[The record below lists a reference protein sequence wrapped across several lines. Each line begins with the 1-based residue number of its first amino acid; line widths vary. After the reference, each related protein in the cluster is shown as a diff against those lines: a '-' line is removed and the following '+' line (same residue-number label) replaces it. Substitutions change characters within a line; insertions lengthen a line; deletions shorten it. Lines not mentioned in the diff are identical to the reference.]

1 MKWIPKAA
9 DPGEVR
15 RLAAELQSDP
25 ALRHAPT
32 ATTIARLL
40 VVRGIHP
47 GESAQRFLKP
57 SLSDL
62 HSPYLMLGMK
72 TAVDRIEAAIERR
85 EGILVY
91 GDYDVDGTAAIV
103 ILKTAIELCGGSPEF
118 HVPHR
123 LKEGYGLRSDVIE
136 RAAARNIRL
145 IISVDAGMRALAAAE
160 EAHRSG
166 VDLIVTDH
174 HLPGK
179 DGVPHALAILN
190 PNQNGCSYPSK
201 TLCGAGVAF
210 KLAQALLERR
220 LRDRN
225 QSALL
230 TSFAKMAA
238 IATVADAVPLTGENR
253 VLTKLGLEALAA
265 AVNPG
270 LRALLEVAQVSG
282 RSPRSAEVAF
292 RIAPRMN
299 AAGRMDVAADVV
311 ELFSTKNSERAR
323 EIAAR
328 LDKLNAER
336 QAEEQRIL
344 EAIEARFEKDPFLRE
359 AFCIVID
366 GEGWH
371 RGVIGITATRIVER
385 YGRPALVVSKDQE
398 EAHGSGRSIPSFHLL
413 NALESCSELFSRYGG
428 HAHAVGFSLPQAH
441 LPELSARVEE
451 YARRHLTAADFE
463 PVLELDQELSLTQV
477 TPELYQAV
485 QLLEPFGVGNRGPL
499 FAARNVR
506 LAGVPLIRDK
516 QAKLKLAWN
525 GEGPTANL
533 LEPRCHPDSSTEP
546 WRRAV
551 VYNALAWNMSD
562 RVEQAQLLRGDTID
576 VAFTLEHNPHPE
588 FGGLEL
594 ALRDFKKPAGE
605 GSMADSVCA
614 SSVFA
619 DPGKL
624 RAEN

>member
-1 MKWIPKAA
+1 MKWIRKAA

-15 RLAAELQSDP
+15 RLAAQLESDP
-25 ALRHAPT
+25 ALRHDPIA
-32 ATTIARLL
+32 ATIARLL
-40 VVRGIHP
+40 VVRGIRP
-47 GESAQRFLKP
+47 GESAERFLKP
-57 SLSDL
+57 SLADL
-62 HSPYLMLGMK
+62 HSPYLMHGMK
-72 TAVDRIEAAIERR
+72 AAVDRIETAIERK
-85 EGILVY
+85 EGILIY

-123 LKEGYGLRSDVIE
+123 LKEGYGLRGDVIE

-179 DGVPHALAILN
+179 DGTPHALAILN
-190 PNQNGCSYPSK
+190 PNQNGCAYPCKS
-201 TLCGAGVAF
+201 LCGAGVAF
-210 KLAQALLERR
+210 KLAQALLHRR
-220 LRDRN
+220 LGDRN

-230 TSFAKMAA
+230 TSFAKIAA
-238 IATVADAVPLTGENR
+238 IATIADAVPLSGENR
-253 VLTKLGLEALAA
+253 VITKLGLEALAA

-282 RSPRSAEVAF
+282 RSPRSVEVAF

-311 ELFSTKNSERAR
+311 ELFSTKNTERAR

-344 EAIEARFEKDPFLRE
+344 QAIEERFDKEPWLRE
-359 AFCIVID
+359 AFCIVLD

-371 RGVIGITATRIVER
+371 RGVIGIAATRIVER
-385 YGRPALVVSKDQE
+385 YGRPTLVVSKELE

-441 LPELSARVEE
+441 LSELATRVEE
-451 YARRHLTAADFE
+451 YARRHLTPADFE
-463 PVLELDQELSLTQV
+463 PVLELDRELSLEQV
-477 TPELYQAV
+477 TPELYQAI
-485 QLLEPFGVGNRGPL
+485 QRLEPFGVGNRAPI

-516 QAKLKLAWN
+516 QVRLKLAWN
-525 GEGPTANL
+525 GEAPAADPLGA
-533 LEPRCHPDSSTEP
+533 RCHPDRTTEP

-551 VYNALAWNMSD
+551 IYNALAWNMSD
-562 RVEQAQLLRGDTID
+562 RVEQAQLVRGDTLD
-576 VAFTLEHNPHPE
+576 VAFSLEHNPHPE

-594 ALRDFKKPAGE
+594 ALRDFMKPAGE
-605 GSMADSVCA
+605 GSVAYSACA
-614 SSVFA
+614 SPVPA

-624 RAEN
+624 PVEN

>member
-15 RLAAELQSDP
+15 RLAAQLQSDP
-25 ALRHAPT
+25 ALRDVQI

-40 VVRGIHP
+40 VLRGINQ
-47 GESAQRFLKP
+47 GESAERFLKP
-57 SLSDL
+57 SLADL
-62 HSPYLMLGMK
+62 HSPYRMRGMK
-72 TAVDRIEAAIERR
+72 TAVDRIEAALERK
-85 EGILVY
+85 EGILIY

-123 LKEGYGLRSDVIE
+123 LKEGYGLRGEVIE

-160 EAHRSG
+160 EAHRAG

-179 DGVPHALAILN
+179 DGAPHALAILN
-190 PNQNGCSYPSK
+190 PNQNGCSYPCK
-201 TLCGAGVAF
+201 TLCGAGIAF

-220 LRDRN
+220 LSHRN

-238 IATVADAVPLTGENR
+238 IATIADAVPLTGENR
-253 VLTKLGLEALAA
+253 VVTKLGLEALAA

-270 LRALLEVAQVSG
+270 LRALLDVAQVSG
-282 RSPRSAEVAF
+282 RSPRSGEVAF

-311 ELFSTKNSERAR
+311 ELFSTKNGERAR

-328 LDKLNAER
+328 LNQLNADR
-336 QAEEQRIL
+336 QAEEQKIL
-344 EAIEARFEKDPFLRE
+344 AAIELRFEEDPLLRQ

-371 RGVIGITATRIVER
+371 RGVIGITANRIVER
-385 YGRPALVVSKDQE
+385 YGRPTLVVSKDGE

-413 NALESCSELFSRYGG
+413 NALESCSELFNRYGG

-441 LPELSARVEE
+441 LPELSARVQE
-451 YARRHLTAADFE
+451 YARRHLTPVDFE
-463 PVLELDQELSLTQV
+463 SVLEVDGELSLDQV
-477 TPELYQAV
+477 TPELHQAV
-485 QLLEPFGVGNRGPL
+485 ELLEPFGVGNRAPV

-506 LAGVPLIRDK
+506 LAGVPLIREK
-516 QAKLKLAWN
+516 QAKLRLAWN
-525 GEGPTANL
+525 GDGRAANPL
-533 LEPRCHPDSSTEP
+533 TPRCHPDSSTEP
-546 WRRAV
+546 WRKAV
-551 VYNALAWNMSD
+551 IWNALAWNMSD
-562 RVEQAQLLRGDTID
+562 QVDEAQLLRGDTLD
-576 VAFTLEHNPHPE
+576 VAFSLEHNPHPE

-594 ALRDFKKPAGE
+594 ALRDFKKLAGE
-605 GSMADSVCA
+605 GSVGHSRC
-614 SSVFA
+614 SSVLA

-624 RAEN
+624 PAEN

>member
-1 MKWIPKAA
+1 MKWIPKTA
-9 DPGEVR
+9 DHGEVR
-15 RLAAELQSDP
+15 SLAAQLQSDP
-25 ALRHAPT
+25 SLRHGRIA
-32 ATTIARLL
+32 ATLARLL

-47 GESAQRFLKP
+47 GESAERFLKP

-62 HSPYLMLGMK
+62 HSPYLMRGMK

-123 LKEGYGLRSDVIE
+123 LKEGYDLRSDVIG

-160 EAHRSG
+160 EAQRSG

-179 DGVPHALAILN
+179 DGVPQALAILN

-220 LRDRN
+220 LGDRN

-230 TSFAKMAA
+230 TSFAKIAA

-253 VLTKLGLEALAA
+253 VLTKLGLEALAE

-328 LDKLNAER
+328 LDKLNGER

-344 EAIEARFEKDPFLRE
+344 QAIEARFEKDPFLR
-359 AFCIVID
+359 AAYCIVID

-385 YGRPALVVSKDQE
+385 YGRPALVVSKDRE

-428 HAHAVGFSLPQAH
+428 HAHAVGFSLPQAR

-451 YARRHLTAADFE
+451 YARRHLTPADFE
-463 PVLELDQELSLTQV
+463 PVLELDQELSLDQV

-525 GEGPTANL
+525 GEGPAASPL
-533 LEPRCHPDSSTEP
+533 GPRCHPDSSTEP

-562 RVEQAQLLRGDTID
+562 RVEQARLVRGDTID
-576 VAFTLEHNPHPE
+576 IAFTLEYNPHPE

-594 ALRDFKKPAGE
+594 ALRDFQKPAGE
-605 GSMADSVCA
+605 GSVAHSACA
-614 SSVFA
+614 APVFA

-624 RAEN
+624 RAES